1 VGGDPRC
8 GQRMYGMMRAEGVK
22 DVQYRP
28 FVVGVRSGDPMTD
41 YLPATVE
48 SMRGPLFEHRIISAA
63 ELDTALAQCR
73 AHLAQPDVVF
83 SLYTTVQVWG
93 RVP

>member
-1 VGGDPRC
+1 
-8 GQRMYGMMRAEGVK
+8 MARAEGMK
-22 DVQYRP
+22 DVEYRP

-48 SMRGPLFEHRIISAA
+48 SMRGALLEHRIISPA
-63 ELDTALAQCR
+63 ELDAALAQCR
-73 AHLAQPDVVF
+73 AHLAQPEVVF
-83 SLYTTVQVWG
+83 NLYTTVQVWG